1 MVPMERLRAEEVH
14 LRLQQHTH
22 HELLRRTRVGPQVSR
37 FHFEVAKTIL
47 YAAKVPQE
55 EATQVLE
62 AVLLLQQGLALHDR
76 VDDETGLRRQLHVL
90 AGDYCSSQYYRLL
103 SRVQNEAL
111 LVELCSAVM
120 RINEAKM
127 ELYRTPGS
135 VQETDGMGL
144 MEIIEGELLF
154 ALARHYLD
162 DPAAWMP
169 QIRSLVRAHIVKKEM
184 GARKVPKYFTLRQ
197 AYEWLGEASERIV
210 HMQANAILQPIASFI
225 TEYILPAQKSIESQF
240 FVEGNHL

>member
-1 MVPMERLRAEEVH
+1 MVPMERLRVEDVH

-47 YAAKVPQE
+47 YAGQVPHD
-55 EATQVLE
+55 EAAQVLD

-127 ELYRTPGS
+127 ELYRTPGPLP
-135 VQETDGMGL
+135 ETDGMGL

-154 ALARHYLD
+154 ALARHYLEE
-162 DPAAWMP
+162 PTKWMP
-169 QIRSLVRAHIVKKEM
+169 QIRSLVRAHIVQKEM
-184 GARKVPKYFTLRQ
+184 VARKVPKYFTLRQ
-197 AYEWLGEASERIV
+197 AYEWLGEASERIM
-210 HMQANAILQPIASFI
+210 HLQANAIFQPIASFI
-225 TEYILPAQKSIESQF
+225 TEYLLPAQKFIESQS
-240 FVEGNHL
+240 FVEGNQL